1 VDGLHQQPC
10 SQQPTALVFHNFCIM
25 MMDEVRT
32 RQIYLQ
38 NKDKTRFNS
47 RTSITTIWT
56 KEYYIMT
63 DEHHNIWDGI
73 QYEIYNIMD
82 KYFDGP
88 GLTQWTIGR
97 RSWEW
102 GQRAG
107 PLSSPAWRCL
117 TLSNLKWQQE

>member
-1 VDGLHQQPC
+1 
-10 SQQPTALVFHNFCIM
+10 M

-88 GLTQWTIGR
+88 GLTRWTTG
-97 RSWEW
+97 
-102 GQRAG
+102 
-107 PLSSPAWRCL
+107 
-117 TLSNLKWQQE
+117 